1 MIRLIRW
8 PAIIIVSSIAGGLAM
23 AGDIG
28 APIRPLIAFWFL
40 LICPGMAF
48 IRLLHLQEWLTE
60 LTLAIALSLT
70 VDTLVAEA
78 MVLNHLWSPQ
88 GGLFGLICLS
98 LAGAV
103 LQLIEAV
110 GQFLHTDR
118 RRLW

>member
-1 MIRLIRW
+1 MIRLFGW
-8 PAIIIVSSIAGGLAM
+8 PAIIIASSIGLALAM
-23 AGDIG
+23 VGDSG

-70 VDTLVAEA
+70 VDTLVAEVMA
-78 MVLNHLWSPQ
+78 LNHLWSPQ
-88 GGLFGLICLS
+88 WALFGLICLS
-98 LAGAV
+98 MAGAV

-110 GQFLHTDR
+110 G
-118 RRLW
+118 